1 MEVLQELALQ
11 TISLYHFLTPYLTP
25 LTSTLNSAYTHIYPI
40 ALPYVNR
47 LLILA
52 HDSPAL
58 VSVALLL
65 LFLLLAMR
73 ILGAVQRLVVW
84 CFRLILRTAFYGGVV
99 VLGCVVWQRGVERTA
114 RDVGAWGKVLAE
126 VWGREYERW
135 EGYQKLQQQQQGQVG
150 GGVGKGSSWR

>member
-25 LTSTLNSAYTHIYPI
+25 LTSTLTSAYTQIYPI
-40 ALPYVNR
+40 ALPYLNR

-84 CFRLILRTAFYGGVV
+84 WFRLMVRTAF
-99 VLGCVVWQRGVERTA
+99 L
-114 RDVGAWGKVLAE
+114 
-126 VWGREYERW
+126 WGR
-135 EGYQKLQQQQQGQVG
+135 G
-150 GGVGKGSSWR
+150 GAGVCGLAAGAGEDGG